1 MNCTTRPTSE
11 KAEFAITR
19 VSVLDQISK
28 LLLSL
33 LFLKFLSPFFS
44 HKPHHIEIIMMKI
57 PNNLL
62 RLFSSMSDIWFT
74 VKS

>member
-11 KAEFAITR
+11 KAEFAIT
-19 VSVLDQISK
+19 SVLDQISK
-28 LLLSL
+28 LLLSP

-44 HKPHHIEIIMMKI
+44 HKLHHIEIIMMKI
-57 PNNLL
+57 PNNLQ

-74 VKS
+74 IKS

>member
-28 LLLSL
+28 LLLSP

-57 PNNLL
+57 PN

>member
-28 LLLSL
+28 LLLSP

-44 HKPHHIEIIMMKI
+44 HKSHHIEIIMMKI